1 MTRLTQASTK
11 ALRGDEL
18 VIVVDQQEGWNGK
31 VSKGDRA
38 GTTSERSSRQVVRS
52 PEDHGVT
59 MDFKCSRI

>member
-31 VSKGDRA
+31 VSKGDR
-38 GTTSERSSRQVVRS
+38 GR
-52 PEDHGVT
+52 DHLRKVIKTGGEKPRGPWC
-59 MDFKCSRI
+59 DNGF